1 MGLHFKKLG
10 RKMNIGGAK
19 KLGKKMSG
27 DLGKIGKKGGRGS
40 ENLGKLAVL
49 AGSASGIAPLSAV
62 GMSLIAGGKVAQ
74 EGGQV
79 FRDIHKNR
87 LEKAGKGAISLAGRR

>member
-1 MGLHFKKLG
+1 MGFNIKKIG
-10 RKMNIGGAK
+10 RKMNVGGAK
-19 KLGKKMSG
+19 KIGKKFSG
-27 DLGKIGKKGGRGS
+27 DIGKIGKKGGRGA

-49 AGSASGIAPLSAV
+49 AGSASGIAPLSGV
-62 GMSLIAGGKVAQ
+62 GMSLIAGGQVAQ
-74 EGGQV
+74 ETGQV